1 MRVLFGLWQVSSAG
15 LPKILLSEVA
25 ATKTLY
31 ELEVALRTEKG
42 FSVVFTD
49 VSPSVD
55 LHRILSQWEGQF
67 VLNGP
72 FSDGEATARFTSPE
86 AAKEVQLQPHY
97 HLSNLPHATIEA
109 LQKHLRCPLG
119 NLHGILYQ

>member
-86 AAKEVQLQPHY
+86 AAKEVQLQ
-97 HLSNLPHATIEA
+97 LIIT
-109 LQKHLRCPLG
+109 
-119 NLHGILYQ
+119 